1 MENNNLLNEVQ
12 VNEVIDEGVQV
23 VETIQREPQS
33 DFTKNLL
40 LVGAGALLATTPLV
54 YKKVIKPGFK
64 KLFGKKNEQEKVI
77 DVEVVEVEVE
87 EQDKDVKSDKK
98 EK

>member
-12 VNEVIDEGVQV
+12 VNEVIDEGIQA

-33 DFTKNLL
+33 DFVKDLL

-64 KLFGKKNEQEKVI
+64 KLFGKKSGEEKVI